1 MKNKIYFFA
10 LIFLILFMWV
20 LYFLNKDFFQL
31 ENFFLNVE
39 IINEFIKK
47 NFLISILLYI
57 LSYFILVICN
67 FPFVSLLSMI
77 GGFLF
82 GTWLGGFAILI
93 AGTLGAFSIFII
105 AKKFFFRFINDKILK
120 NFPNFKNY
128 FINNDI
134 ELMLLIRLVPLV
146 PYSMQ
151 NLVLAGL
158 GARNKKFFYTSLIG
172 MSPWAFIFASLG
184 QSLDDIFVNN
194 QKISI
199 QFFLKPEY
207 LVPICISVFLLIVI
221 MNYKKKI
228 KN

>member
-1 MKNKIYFFA
+1 MKNKIYFFV
-10 LIFLILFMWV
+10 LISLILFMWV

-31 ENFFLNVE
+31 ENFFLNIE

-105 AKKFFFRFINDKILK
+105 AKKFFRFINDKILK
-120 NFPNFKNY
+120 
-128 FINNDI
+128 ISQI
-134 ELMLLIRLVPLV
+134 L
-146 PYSMQ
+146 
-151 NLVLAGL
+151 
-158 GARNKKFFYTSLIG
+158 
-172 MSPWAFIFASLG
+172 
-184 QSLDDIFVNN
+184 
-194 QKISI
+194 KII
-199 QFFLKPEY
+199 L
-207 LVPICISVFLLIVI
+207 
-221 MNYKKKI
+221 
-228 KN
+228 

>member
-31 ENFFLNVE
+31 ENFFLNIE

-47 NFLISILLYI
+47 NFFISILLYI

-82 GTWLGGFAILI
+82 GTWVGGSAILI

-105 AKKFFFRFINDKILK
+105 AKNFFFQFINDKILK

-134 ELMLLIRLVPLV
+134 
-146 PYSMQ
+146 
-151 NLVLAGL
+151 
-158 GARNKKFFYTSLIG
+158 
-172 MSPWAFIFASLG
+172 
-184 QSLDDIFVNN
+184 
-194 QKISI
+194 
-199 QFFLKPEY
+199 
-207 LVPICISVFLLIVI
+207 
-221 MNYKKKI
+221 
-228 KN
+228 